1 VTTHRRID
9 PYERSRAAA
18 REQAR
23 REPRN
28 ARLLQA
34 PSLAAYVPAAALYP
48 LYPENLVLVLLF
60 GALQAG
66 VDAALP
72 EIWLTQL
79 LPCALIVYLLEVV
92 AHTAQGYATAPPFTV
107 DHLTSALGRALPA
120 IFAVLLAVVTI
131 LQLEQRDSWPEA
143 FAALALASI
152 CLPAVLG
159 LLALR
164 GAWLEAFDPRRW
176 LVCIAA
182 GGYAYAILVAMTAVA
197 IASVVGI
204 APRWATLLEG
214 LPFASGLVVQTL
226 QVYAVFFAAHLLG
239 AAFHLQRDRLEL
251 KVAVRARSDDEADQE
266 SVQEAVARVLALADA
281 EEHHGRDP
289 AAVALLGTA
298 PIGSHAARHWLE
310 ELFEGACRRPKP
322 YFAETAGQRLVA
334 HLVGEQQWS
343 RALEVVVLA
352 AQRWARFQ
360 PAAAADRRA
369 LAEQAFERR
378 AALAFRLLTADDGAA
393 GSVAG
398 ELAFLAARWRAERDG
413 DEAAARALLAPLLAI
428 SSGALKQKVAAYAAA
443 LDAGKPRRVT

>member
-9 PYERSRAAA
+9 PYTLSRAAA
-18 REQAR
+18 RDQAR

-28 ARLLQA
+28 ARLLEA
-34 PSLAAYVPAAALYP
+34 RSLAAYAPHALMYP
-48 LYPENLVLVLLF
+48 LYLENLVLVLLF
-60 GALQAG
+60 GGLQAAI
-66 VDAALP
+66 DAALP

-79 LPCALIVYLLEVV
+79 LPCALVVYLLEVV
-92 AHTAQGYATAPPFTV
+92 AHTAQGYGTSPPFTV
-107 DHLTSALGRALPA
+107 DHLTAALGRALPA
-120 IFAVLLAVVTI
+120 VFAVLLAVIVI
-131 LQLEQRDSWPEA
+131 LQLERIDDWGGA
-143 FAALALASI
+143 FVALGLASI

-176 LVCIAA
+176 LTCIAA

-197 IASVVGI
+197 LASVVGI

-214 LPFASGLVVQTL
+214 LPFASGFVAQTL
-226 QVYAVFFAAHLLG
+226 QVYAVFAAAHLLG

-251 KVAVRARSDDEADQE
+251 KVALSARSDEEIETE
-266 SVQEAVARVLALADA
+266 SVQEAVARLLALADA
-281 EEHHGRDP
+281 EEHHGRDA
-289 AAVALLGTA
+289 AAVALLSTA
-298 PIGSHAARHWLE
+298 PIGSYAPRHWLE

-322 YFAETAGQRLVA
+322 YFADTAGQRLVA
-334 HLVGEQQWS
+334 HLVVEQQWS

-352 AQRWARFQ
+352 AQRWAKFQ
-360 PAAAADRRA
+360 PASAAERRV

-378 AALAFRLLTADDGAA
+378 AALAFRLLTAEHEAA
-393 GSVAG
+393 GAVAH

-413 DEAAARALLAPLLAI
+413 DEAAARALLGSLLPVC
-428 SSGALKQKVAAYAAA
+428 SGALQQRVAAYAAA